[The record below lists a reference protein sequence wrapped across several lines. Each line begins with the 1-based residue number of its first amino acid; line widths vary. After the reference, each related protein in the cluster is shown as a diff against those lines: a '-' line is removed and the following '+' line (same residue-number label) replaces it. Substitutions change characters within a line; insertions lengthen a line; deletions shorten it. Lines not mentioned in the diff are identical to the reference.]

1 MPALSLSP
9 AILALVVSAAPAP
22 AQGQATSARPSIH
35 PWEVTEL
42 TDKPSVT
49 LQLQA
54 LNTLQ
59 GPIFKVRPILVV
71 RCQDH
76 ELEVLVSTGSVLA
89 ADGNVMTPVRIQWG
103 TQAPQETRWN
113 RSTDSTSAFVTDPRV
128 FLPLLVS
135 NPDLQLEIRP
145 SAPPPQ
151 LIRFNARGL
160 ERHVPQLDA
169 ACPPEGRGDA
179 GLSHVYAADSVDE
192 PPTIVSAPPLEYPPL
207 LRQGGV
213 QGRVMIQAIVDTLGR
228 PEATSLKILARPSTG
243 FEQSARD
250 HVLHTV
256 FRPGRVKGRA
266 VRVRVRV
273 PIDYKI
279 Q

>member
-1 MPALSLSP
+1 MPTLSLST
-9 AILALVVSAAPAP
+9 ATLALVVSA
-22 AQGQATSARPSIH
+22 AQGQATSARPSID

-54 LNTLQ
+54 LNTLP
-59 GPIFKVRPILVV
+59 GPIFKVRPILLV
-71 RCQDH
+71 RCQNH

-89 ADGNVMTPVRIQWG
+89 ADDNVTTPVRIRWG
-103 TQAPQETRWN
+103 SQAPQETRWN
-113 RSTDSTSAFVTDPRV
+113 RSTDSTSAFVPDPRV
-128 FLPLLVS
+128 FLPLLLS

-145 SAPPPQ
+145 SAPSPQ

-160 ERHVPQLDA
+160 ERHMAQLDA
-169 ACPPEGRGDA
+169 ACPPGGPGDA
-179 GLSHVYAADSVDE
+179 ALSHVYAEDSVDE

-228 PEATSLKILARPSTG
+228 PEPMSLKILARPSTG

>member
-1 MPALSLSP
+1 MPRLSLS
-9 AILALVVSAAPAP
+9 AAMLALIAAA
-22 AQGQATSARPSIH
+22 AHGQATSARPSID
-35 PWEVTEL
+35 PWEVAEL
-42 TDKPSVT
+42 TDKPSVI

-54 LNTLQ
+54 LNTLP
-59 GPIFKVRPILVV
+59 GPIFKVRPILLV

-89 ADGNVMTPVRIQWG
+89 AVGNVMTPVRIQWG
-103 TQAPQETRWN
+103 TQAPDEMRWH
-113 RSTDSTSAFVTDPRV
+113 RSTDSTSAFVPDPRL

-145 SAPPPQ
+145 AAASPQ

-160 ERHVPQLDA
+160 ERHMPPVEA
-169 ACPPEGRGDA
+169 ACPPGELGDA
-179 GLSHVYAADSVDE
+179 ILSGVYAEDSVDE
-192 PPTIVSAPPLEYPPL
+192 RPKIVSAPPLEYPPL

-228 PEATSLKILARPSTG
+228 PEPSSLQILARPSTG

-250 HVLHTV
+250 HVLHAV

-273 PIDYKI
+273 PIDYTI
-279 Q
+279 P

>member
-1 MPALSLSP
+1 MPTLSLST
-9 AILALVVSAAPAP
+9 AMLALLVSA
-22 AQGQATSARPSIH
+22 AQGQATSARPSIN

-42 TDKPSVT
+42 NDKPSVT

-54 LNTLQ
+54 LNTLP

-71 RCQDH
+71 RCQDR
-76 ELEVLVSTGSVLA
+76 ELEVLVSTGSVLT

-103 TQAPQETRWN
+103 TQAPVETRWN
-113 RSTDSTSAFVTDPRV
+113 RSTDSMSAFVPDPRV

-135 NPDLQLEIRP
+135 NSDLQVEIRP
-145 SAPPPQ
+145 AAAAPQ

-160 ERHVPQLDA
+160 ERHMPQVDA
-169 ACPPEGRGDA
+169 ACPDDGLGDA
-179 GLSHVYAADSVDE
+179 FLSEVYDEDSVDE
-192 PPTIVSAPPLEYPPL
+192 RPKLVSAPPLEYPPL
-207 LRQGGV
+207 LRQGGL

-228 PEATSLKILARPSTG
+228 PEPTSLKIIARPSTG

-256 FRPGRVKGRA
+256 FRPGRVKGRT

-273 PIDYKI
+273 PIDYTI

>member
-1 MPALSLSP
+1 MPTLSLSP
-9 AILALVVSAAPAP
+9 AMLALVVSA
-22 AQGQATSARPSIH
+22 AQGQATSARPTVD

-42 TDKPSVT
+42 TDKPSVI

-54 LNTLQ
+54 LNTLP

-89 ADGNVMTPVRIQWG
+89 ADANVMTPVRIQWG

-113 RSTDSTSAFVTDPRV
+113 RSTDSTSAFVPDPRV

-145 SAPPPQ
+145 SASPQ

-160 ERHVPQLDA
+160 DRHMPQLDA
-169 ACPPEGRGDA
+169 ACPPEGPGDA
-179 GLSHVYAADSVDE
+179 ALSHVYAEDSVDE
-192 PPTIVSAPPLEYPPL
+192 PPTIESAPALEYPPL

-228 PEATSLKILARPSTG
+228 PEPTSLKILARPSTG

>member
-1 MPALSLSP
+1 M
-9 AILALVVSAAPAP
+9 
-22 AQGQATSARPSIH
+22 
-35 PWEVTEL
+35 
-42 TDKPSVT
+42 T

-54 LNTLQ
+54 LNTLP

-89 ADGNVMTPVRIQWG
+89 ADANVMTPVRIQWG

-113 RSTDSTSAFVTDPRV
+113 RSTDSTSAFVPDPRA

-145 SAPPPQ
+145 SAQSPH

-160 ERHVPQLDA
+160 ERHRTQLDA

-179 GLSHVYAADSVDE
+179 APSHVYAEDTVDE
-192 PPTIVSAPPLEYPPL
+192 PPTIVFAKKRSRRSAASCS
-207 LRQGGV
+207 
-213 QGRVMIQAIVDTLGR
+213 GRWT
-228 PEATSLKILARPSTG
+228 
-243 FEQSARD
+243 
-250 HVLHTV
+250 
-256 FRPGRVKGRA
+256 
-266 VRVRVRV
+266 
-273 PIDYKI
+273 
-279 Q
+279 